1 MTSIIKKL
9 ATYPE
14 KIMYGLERMG
24 LLDWLSDEKYI
35 RLTYRLAFGRKLDLD
50 NPKAFTE
57 KLNWYKLYYHDP
69 LMQKCADKYDVRDY
83 VASTVGEQYLNEC
96 LGIWNNVDEI
106 DFEALPNQF
115 VLKPTNGSGDV
126 VICND
131 KTTLNW
137 EQAKKTL
144 VQNSKRHFSS
154 KTKEWAYYGL
164 PYRIIG
170 ERLIKSSDENQIKD
184 YKFFCFGGIPKFL
197 FVGSERGTEHLKF
210 DFFDTDWNWLPVTNA
225 HEHNPN
231 LKRPEHFGEMLDV
244 AAKLSKPFPHARIDL
259 YEEEGKVF
267 FGEITFYHFG
277 GFTRFEPD
285 EWDFKFGE
293 YFDIKKIS
301 KEV

>member
-225 HEHNPN
+225 HEHNPK
-231 LKRPEHFGEMLDV
+231 LKRPEHFEEMLDV

-293 YFDIKKIS
+293 YFEIKKIPE
-301 KEV
+301 KV